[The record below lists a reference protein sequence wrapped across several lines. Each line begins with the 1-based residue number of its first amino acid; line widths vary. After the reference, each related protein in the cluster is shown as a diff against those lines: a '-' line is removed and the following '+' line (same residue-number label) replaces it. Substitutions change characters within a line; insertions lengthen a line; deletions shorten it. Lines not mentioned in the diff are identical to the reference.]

1 MKDRIRM
8 IMESQQMSQQEFAKK
23 LGISAASLSSIFTG
37 RTNPTNNHVRAIHR
51 AFPAINIE
59 WLMFG
64 DGTMLS
70 SAANDAD
77 SAGGVM
83 PDRFSDT
90 TPIPANAS
98 FEAKDTGND
107 FLDGDLFSQV
117 AAVPKT
123 KAEPK
128 VAEEPKIMRRAV
140 KEIRVFYDDG
150 TYESFVP
157 GI

>member
-1 MKDRIRM
+1 
-8 IMESQQMSQQEFAKK
+8 
-23 LGISAASLSSIFTG
+23 
-37 RTNPTNNHVRAIHR
+37 
-51 AFPAINIE
+51 
-59 WLMFG
+59 MFG

-70 SAANDAD
+70 SAANNAD

-90 TPIPANAS
+90 TPIPVNAS

-123 KAEPK
+123 KTEPK

-157 GI
+157 GV